1 MIPLPKV
8 VFDFCSLIAQQGGR
22 PVIVGGYIRDYFL
35 GSLKEGIDVD
45 IEVFAMPYAQLYAL
59 CVPYLVSSFPHFG
72 VIKTTFADVSLPR
85 REYCIG
91 KKYNQ
96 FRVELL
102 PDLSFKEAAYRR
114 DFTVNAIGW
123 DFITHQFLDPYS
135 GQEDVKNKLLR
146 PISEH
151 FKEDSYR
158 ILRAAQLIARYNFQ
172 PSQQLIAYGK
182 EMDFSFLSQHHTEKT
197 YEIIQNSP
205 FQIEAKNFL
214 KKIKKEGLD
223 PSLLVL
229 NK

>member
-1 MIPLPKV
+1 MIPLPKAV
-8 VFDFCSLIAQQGGR
+8 CDFCSFITRQGGR

-35 GSLKEGIDVD
+35 GCLKEESDVD

-59 CVPYLVSSFPHFG
+59 CIPYLVSSFPHFG
-72 VIKTTFADVSLPR
+72 VIKTIFADVSLPR

-114 DFTVNAIGW
+114 DFTINAIGW
-123 DFITHQFLDPYS
+123 DFSTHQFLDPYS
-135 GQEDVKNKLLR
+135 GQKDVKHKLVR

-158 ILRAAQLIARYNFQ
+158 ILRAAQLIARYNFL

-197 YEIIQNSP
+197 EEIIQKAP
-205 FQIEAKNFL
+205 FKTEAWKFL
-214 KKIKKEGLD
+214 RDIAW
-223 PSLLVL
+223 PCL
-229 NK
+229 NKK